1 MSKTLAGKI
10 FEFLTSSS
18 LEHITAFSIVYQ
30 AMEEDPWIQRDILRN
45 TVINAVNL
53 ATDSYSNDI
62 MAQNKILTVSAQT
75 LPVGLPIQCDILDS
89 TLKITRLLWKTEL
102 LPMRRPRRDGN
113 FFDIAFEGVCSL
125 RDIEVA
131 KEVEQIN
138 NEQIK
143 NNMREMKRKL
153 KGKSSPLAI
162 EIYNYLDNVEVDN
175 LGWWDPLAS
184 QVISDDSDL
193 VLNLPRNVYHN
204 FMEPL
209 RRMKIEAPSS
219 IKEICYA
226 FVEGFDKD
234 EPEILQQK
242 WHLDSYL
249 NGTSPTIANLKFA
262 HSYTMLMI
270 FTSMGLLKEERPLT
284 ADFTLEEIKKVKKT
298 EFVALH
304 WGSTFY
310 LEVYTCPEGKA
321 SIRAVLNY
329 KPLLIPG
336 CESEYCDWKTFK
348 HIFRH
353 LIGCDFWKL
362 CAYP

>member
-226 FVEGFDKD
+226 F
-234 EPEILQQK
+234 
-242 WHLDSYL
+242 
-249 NGTSPTIANLKFA
+249 NL
-262 HSYTMLMI
+262 
-270 FTSMGLLKEERPLT
+270 
-284 ADFTLEEIKKVKKT
+284 
-298 EFVALH
+298 
-304 WGSTFY
+304 
-310 LEVYTCPEGKA
+310 
-321 SIRAVLNY
+321 
-329 KPLLIPG
+329 
-336 CESEYCDWKTFK
+336 
-348 HIFRH
+348 
-353 LIGCDFWKL
+353 
-362 CAYP
+362 

>member
-1 MSKTLAGKI
+1 
-10 FEFLTSSS
+10 
-18 LEHITAFSIVYQ
+18 
-30 AMEEDPWIQRDILRN
+30 
-45 TVINAVNL
+45 INAVNL

-242 WHLDSYL
+242 WHRNCTWRETNEELADITTGILESL
-249 NGTSPTIANLKFA
+249 NIIWRNPAFEAQYAKTQSEGTYVTDVI
-262 HSYTMLMI
+262 I
-270 FTSMGLLKEERPLT
+270 
-284 ADFTLEEIKKVKKT
+284 
-298 EFVALH
+298 
-304 WGSTFY
+304 
-310 LEVYTCPEGKA
+310 
-321 SIRAVLNY
+321 
-329 KPLLIPG
+329 PLLHM
-336 CESEYCDWKTFK
+336 SLK
-348 HIFRH
+348 
-353 LIGCDFWKL
+353 KL
-362 CAYP
+362 PIRNTAFISI